1 MSNQPAQT
9 LCPKSTPTQR
19 RETTK
24 TFPTPREVPT
34 SNARRR
40 LQVLLPHSVIL
51 LRSSLQVPGRDRL
64 RPHLL
69 RPITEFLR
77 KNKLLGTGKVQA
89 VMLASTRELALQ
101 ITAELERLKHHP
113 NEYTI
118 VTVYGGG
125 GA

>member
-1 MSNQPAQT
+1 M
-9 LCPKSTPTQR
+9 
-19 RETTK
+19 
-24 TFPTPREVPT
+24 
-34 SNARRR
+34 
-40 LQVLLPHSVIL
+40 
-51 LRSSLQVPGRDRL
+51 
-64 RPHLL
+64 L

-113 NEYTI
+113 NEFKI